1 VTATPRGPRLRL
13 ALALGLA
20 ALALAPAC
28 GRRDTLRPPQFVSPR
43 PVSDLEVHNL
53 ASGLEIRF
61 RRPDRT
67 VDGQDMSDLGFLEL
81 WRSCEPR
88 PGMFQVANYPILDR
102 GSFRKN
108 TRITILDDAPT
119 IGESC
124 IYRVIAVTT
133 DGYRSL
139 PAQSE
144 PVRREAPAVAA
155 P

>member
-1 VTATPRGPRLRL
+1 MPRLRL

-20 ALALAPAC
+20 VLALAPGC
-28 GRRDTLRPPQFVSPR
+28 GRRGTLRPPQFVSPR
-43 PVSDLEVHNL
+43 PVSDLEVR
-53 ASGLEIRF
+53 SVPGGLEIRF

-67 VDGQDMSDLGFLEL
+67 VDGHDMSDLGFLEL

-88 PGMFQVANYPILDR
+88 PDMLQVANFPIVNR

-108 TRITILDDAPT
+108 TRITIHDDAPG
-119 IGESC
+119 IGEAC

-144 PVRREAPAVAA
+144 PVRREAAAVAV